1 MIRIMNRVT
10 RASFVGL
17 MLAFTGGVIL
27 TGCSSSEEAPPP
39 EETPADDTRCQE
51 GDSNYPDCLD
61 ANI

>member
-1 MIRIMNRVT
+1 MIMNKVT

-17 MLAFTGGVIL
+17 ILAFTGGMIL

-39 EETPADDTRCQE
+39 EETQEETRCQE
-51 GDSNYPDCLD
+51 GDANYPDCLD